1 MSEPT
6 NMTAPPPLPKDVDD
20 AIHRLTDAHRHAES
34 LGEHAT
40 ASADRSA
47 MARCDRAYCDLVE
60 RIRNALGAADA
71 EAVRLVAEVD
81 SAHATGVV
89 HGHATATAR
98 LRAEVERAREERD
111 AALTTVAG
119 TEARAL
125 AAERARDEARS
136 ALMGALEWARAGDY
150 RRIPHE
156 LEADIRRALA
166 ASTGE
171 ADRG

>member
-125 AAERARDEARS
+125 AAESRAAR
-136 ALMGALEWARAGDY
+136 LEERLGVV
-150 RRIPHE
+150 
-156 LEADIRRALA
+156 
-166 ASTGE
+166 
-171 ADRG
+171 RGVRCPRCLDDHNCPAHTFTPRSP